1 MNDYVQMFGELAL
14 LDVESKIMNL
24 HPATL
29 GLLPSVKI

>member
-29 GLLPSVKI
+29 DFSLL